1 MARVQLIVP
10 DDDHA
15 SYVQQAQRESLSL
28 SAWLRAAAEDRLR
41 RKHGAR
47 RFESVA
53 ALEAFF
59 AACDRLPGPDQEPDW
74 DEHLAMMNRSRSA
87 RADSS

>member
-41 RKHGAR
+41 RKQRAR
-47 RFESVA
+47 RFQSA
-53 ALEAFF
+53 ADLDAFF
-59 AACDRLPGPDQEPDW
+59 AECDRLPGPEREPDW
-74 DEHLAMMNRSRSA
+74 EEHLATMDQSRNA
-87 RADSS
+87 RADHS

>member
-10 DDDHA
+10 DGDHA

-41 RKHGAR
+41 RKHRAR

-53 ALEAFF
+53 DIEAFF
-59 AACDRLPGPDQEPDW
+59 AECDRLPGPDREPDW
-74 DEHLAMMNRSRSA
+74 EEHLATMNQSRNA
-87 RADSS
+87 RVDSS

>member
-10 DDDHA
+10 DNDHLR
-15 SYVQQAQRESLSL
+15 YVQQAQRESLSL

-41 RKHGAR
+41 RKREAR

-53 ALEAFF
+53 ELEAFY
-59 AACDRLPGPDQEPDW
+59 AECDRLPGPDREPDW
-74 DEHLAMMNRSRSA
+74 EEHLATINQSRSA
-87 RADSS
+87 RGDNS